1 MEECRR
7 CFKHHVYTRTCE
19 RLATSIE
26 QLGYLKLQDLL
37 CKIIELGVTHIQYER
52 THSAIDEMEVAHSN
66 SVAERPME
74 VSEESDKINSEEDL
88 AKLDEI
94 DVDKLKTKYNP
105 EYNLRKK
112 TIVNRIK
119 TEKKKQLPK
128 APKPKSAPAPLSK
141 YRRRAANARE
151 RGRMEDINLAFET
164 LKGVLPNIEEG
175 PNFKMTKITTLR
187 LAMNYISALRDM
199 LGHSERDDS
208 TSEVSGDLSSD
219 LNSDGDSTGTP
230 SVSSAE
236 DACLSPDSV
245 DGNFLTMDFLSDV
258 KLDDFETVDTENI
271 LLDCT

>member
-1 MEECRR
+1 
-7 CFKHHVYTRTCE
+7 
-19 RLATSIE
+19 
-26 QLGYLKLQDLL
+26 
-37 CKIIELGVTHIQYER
+37 
-52 THSAIDEMEVAHSN
+52 MEVDNIQGEAMDTAAG
-66 SVAERPME
+66 AE
-74 VSEESDKINSEEDL
+74 KINSEEDL
-88 AKLDEI
+88 AKLDNI
-94 DVDKLKTKYNP
+94 DVDKLKTEYNP

-128 APKPKSAPAPLSK
+128 TPKPKSAPAPLSK

-151 RGRMEDINLAFET
+151 RGRMEDINHAFET

-199 LGHSERDDS
+199 LGQTDDTGSEL
-208 TSEVSGDLSSD
+208 SGDLSSD

-236 DACLSPDSV
+236 DTCLSPDSV

>member
-1 MEECRR
+1 MAVESVTVPE
-7 CFKHHVYTRTCE
+7 KE
-19 RLATSIE
+19 M
-26 QLGYLKLQDLL
+26 
-37 CKIIELGVTHIQYER
+37 GVI
-52 THSAIDEMEVAHSN
+52 ADA
-66 SVAERPME
+66 
-74 VSEESDKINSEEDL
+74 DKISSEEDL
-88 AKLDEI
+88 AKLDNI
-94 DVDKLKTKYNP
+94 DTETLKRKYNP

-112 TIVNRIK
+112 TLVNRIK

-128 APKPKSAPAPLSK
+128 TPKPKSSPAPLSK

-151 RGRMEDINLAFET
+151 RGRMEDINNAFET

-199 LGHSERDDS
+199 LGQSGGDDS
-208 TSEVSGDLSSD
+208 TSELSGDLSSD

-230 SVSSAE
+230 SVSSGE
-236 DACLSPDSV
+236 DTCLSPDSV
-245 DGNFLTMDFLSDV
+245 DGNFLTMDFLADV

>member
-1 MEECRR
+1 MAVESVTVPE
-7 CFKHHVYTRTCE
+7 KE
-19 RLATSIE
+19 M
-26 QLGYLKLQDLL
+26 
-37 CKIIELGVTHIQYER
+37 GVI
-52 THSAIDEMEVAHSN
+52 ADA
-66 SVAERPME
+66 
-74 VSEESDKINSEEDL
+74 DKISSEEDL
-88 AKLDEI
+88 AKLDNI
-94 DVDKLKTKYNP
+94 DTETLKRKYNP

-112 TIVNRIK
+112 TLVNRIK

-128 APKPKSAPAPLSK
+128 TPKPKSSPAPLSK

-151 RGRMEDINLAFET
+151 RGRMEDINNAFET

-199 LGHSERDDS
+199 LGQSGSDDS
-208 TSEVSGDLSSD
+208 TSELSGDLSSD

-230 SVSSAE
+230 SVSSGE
-236 DACLSPDSV
+236 DTCLSPDSV
-245 DGNFLTMDFLSDV
+245 DGNFLTMDFLADV